1 MKVTFRLQEA
11 SSALTITTR
20 SEGVLCYLP
29 KQQQQKK
36 NGPRNSVWRHRSR
49 NNYFH
54 LNCTGE
60 IKALSGTTEVNL
72 EEEGKG
78 RR

>member
-36 NGPRNSVWRHRSR
+36 MVLGTV
-49 NNYFH
+49 FGG
-54 LNCTGE
+54 TG
-60 IKALSGTTEVNL
+60 L
-72 EEEGKG
+72 ETIISI
-78 RR
+78 

>member
-20 SEGVLCYLP
+20 SEDVLCCLP
-29 KQQQQKK
+29 KQLKEK

-54 LNCTGE
+54 LNCTRE

-72 EEEGKG
+72 GEEGKG